1 MQRRD
6 FLKTGIQ
13 TAAVGAAGSIPA
25 YASPAATA
33 TASPAKAS
41 AVMSSYSAEDH
52 RRRLQNIGLATR
64 EIRTCL
70 RKHLVTNYLPGQCQS
85 GRVPLPPTLGSR
97 GI

>member
-25 YASPAATA
+25 YSSLASAEDTENAEAANDTESTSPAR
-33 TASPAKAS
+33 AS

-64 EIRTCL
+64 EIR
-70 RKHLVTNYLPGQCQS
+70 
-85 GRVPLPPTLGSR
+85 
-97 GI
+97 